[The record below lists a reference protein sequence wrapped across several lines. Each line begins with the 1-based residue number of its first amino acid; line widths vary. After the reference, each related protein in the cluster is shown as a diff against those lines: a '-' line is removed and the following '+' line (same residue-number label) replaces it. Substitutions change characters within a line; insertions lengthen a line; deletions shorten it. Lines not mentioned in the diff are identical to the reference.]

1 VPRSSWAADANRVT
15 DDKPLRLAQND
26 GQNLYA
32 LWQQIQTLE
41 QQVRQLRG
49 KNQMLE
55 HQIKRNRENRKRMY
69 EDLDKRI
76 AALEGGDNA
85 GADNEAAKDAYRAAF
100 DKLRDNK
107 YAEAVSGFEAFLD
120 QYPDSAYNDNAW
132 YWLGQARYVQGDL
145 SGALDALNT
154 LMEQF
159 PDSDKLSSAL
169 FRIGVIEQAQGKND
183 KARAAFEKVITDYA
197 DSDSADRARK
207 KLQEM
212 GS

>member
-1 VPRSSWAADANRVT
+1 
-15 DDKPLRLAQND
+15 
-26 GQNLYA
+26 
-32 LWQQIQTLE
+32 
-41 QQVRQLRG
+41 
-49 KNQMLE
+49 
-55 HQIKRNRENRKRMY
+55 
-69 EDLDKRI
+69 
-76 AALEGGDNA
+76 
-85 GADNEAAKDAYRAAF
+85 AYRAAF
-100 DKLRDNK
+100 DKLRANK

-132 YWLGQARYVQGDL
+132 YWLGQGRYVQGDL

-169 FRIGVIEQAQGKND
+169 FRIGIIEQAQGKND

-212 GS
+212 GR